1 MALCPH
7 LAHMHTQTYKHTHAT
22 FGSGRRGILF
32 NGIMLFFFFFSLLS
46 PFPQTPCLPCQEN
59 NESTKPFV
67 RTSTQHFHLRPPTHP
82 QKKQPTLHSHLP
94 NVISTLSHFHPPTTP
109 CPHACLPAPLLAARP
124 RRQAFF
130 LVISS
135 ARSRCARD
143 YCKMKVGEGG
153 VGVGGGGGGGGEAV
167 RGRRG
172 GAERETESR
181 GPSLSAGVKM
191 VTSAGR
197 RVGDRCA
204 DCTYCLECVSSEPK
218 PGEAHYVITPFFFFF
233 LHDSRLKPCTLFP
246 RALPYPFPLPGSPWI
261 VFFPT
266 VPNMDTVIKTWLIS
280 CAAVT
285 NLNLLPCTHAR
296 HTPC

>member
-153 VGVGGGGGGGGEAV
+153 GRPWEGGEEVRSGRPKVGGRHYQLALKWWLQRDGGWEIDVQIV
-167 RGRRG
+167 RI
-172 GAERETESR
+172 
-181 GPSLSAGVKM
+181 
-191 VTSAGR
+191 
-197 RVGDRCA
+197 
-204 DCTYCLECVSSEPK
+204 VSSVWAQSLNREK
-218 PGEAHYVITPFFFFF
+218 LIMSSHLFFFFF
-233 LHDSRLKPCTLFP
+233 ARFKTETMHTISPCAPISFSAPRITLD
-246 RALPYPFPLPGSPWI
+246 R
-261 VFFPT
+261 FFSYRP
-266 VPNMDTVIKTWLIS
+266 
-280 CAAVT
+280 
-285 NLNLLPCTHAR
+285 
-296 HTPC
+296 